1 MRAIVVAG
9 ILAAAGP
16 AFAQSSVAVDAVANI
31 TAAAPYCSFEI
42 ERDAVEQFLKERG
55 VSRTKAADA
64 AALEKAFDRAGKSWS
79 VAGSVRTHG
88 NGQADLEARCAQIV
102 GAYGATG
109 TIRPGLLKK

>member
-1 MRAIVVAG
+1 MRAILIVGTIV
-9 ILAAAGP
+9 LACP
-16 AFAQSSVAVDAVANI
+16 ALAQSSVAVDAVANI

-55 VSRTKAADA
+55 VSRSNAADA

-88 NGQADLEARCAQIV
+88 NGQADLEARCAQII

>member
-1 MRAIVVAG
+1 MRAIVVVGMVA
-9 ILAAAGP
+9 LAGP

-55 VSRTKAADA
+55 ISRAKAADA

-88 NGQADLEARCAQIV
+88 NGQADLEARCAQLI
-102 GAYGATG
+102 GAFGAAG
-109 TIRPGLLKK
+109 TIRSGLLKK

>member
-1 MRAIVVAG
+1 MRAILVLGMMAV
-9 ILAAAGP
+9 AGP
-16 AFAQSSVAVDAVANI
+16 AFAQTSVAVDAVANI

-42 ERDAVEQFLKERG
+42 ERDAVERFLKERG
-55 VSRTKAADA
+55 VSRAKPSDA

-88 NGQADLEARCAQIV
+88 NGQADLDARCQHLV
-102 GAYGATG
+102 GAYGAGG